1 MLFWILTGAL
11 ALVLTVLL
19 ALAVLRGRRET
30 GPAEAFDLQVYR
42 DQLTE
47 VERDAASGKIPP
59 EEAERLKVEISRRIL
74 SADAK
79 LRGPTATSDQ
89 PKIGSYAVAGLM
101 AALFLGGGLG
111 LYATLGA
118 PGYPDLPLQGRID
131 AAAEAR
137 ANRPDQASA
146 EARVPATANPDV
158 SEEYLDLL
166 EKLRKAVAERPDDL
180 QGQVLLARN
189 EAALGNFKASYRAQA
204 RVIELKDKA
213 GMEPTAKDFA
223 DLADMM
229 ILAAGG
235 YVSPEAQQVLEKAL
249 ALDPKNEV
257 SRFYGGLMMAQTGRP
272 DIGFRMWD
280 ELLRSSDPDAPWV
293 QPIRQQIQEM
303 AWRAGVQDY
312 ELPEARPL
320 RGPDAGQVAA
330 AQDMTPEER
339 QDMIRGMVGQLSDRL
354 ATEGGTAQE
363 WARLIS
369 SLGVL
374 GDTEQAAA
382 IWAEAQ
388 GIFAEAPE
396 DLATIRAAAQSAG
409 VAD

>member
-74 SADAK
+74 AADAK
-79 LRGPTATSDQ
+79 VQGPSVASGQ
-89 PKIGSYAVAGLM
+89 PKAGSYAVAGLM

-146 EARVPATANPDV
+146 EARIPAAANPDV
-158 SEEYLDLL
+158 SEEYMDLL
-166 EKLRKAVAERPDDL
+166 TKLRAAVADRPDDL
-180 QGQVLLARN
+180 QGHVLLARN
-189 EAALGNFKASYRAQA
+189 EAALGNFRASYQAQA
-204 RVIELKDKA
+204 RVIELKDKV

-249 ALDPKNEV
+249 SIDPKNEV
-257 SRFYGGLMMAQTGRP
+257 ARFYGGLMMAQTGRP

-293 QPIRQQIQEM
+293 QPIRQQIEEM

-312 ELPEARPL
+312 ELPETRPL

-330 AQDMTPEER
+330 AQDMTAEER